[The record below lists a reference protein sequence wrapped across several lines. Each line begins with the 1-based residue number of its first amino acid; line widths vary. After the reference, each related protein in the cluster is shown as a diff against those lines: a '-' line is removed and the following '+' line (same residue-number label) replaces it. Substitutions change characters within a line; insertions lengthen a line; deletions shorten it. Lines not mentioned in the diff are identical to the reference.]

1 MQDTTDKNQS
11 ADESSVTKEDLEEEI
26 HRLQDEVR
34 GLRASLYNAERKTR
48 DVQKERAEEKAAAL
62 REHRELSDLR
72 ELVFQQA
79 SEQPDTEEVPS
90 DDPRFPYE
98 VRQNTVVFGG
108 HDSWVKAIRPML
120 TGNIR
125 FIDKDLHFDLGVVR
139 HTDMIWIQT
148 NAISHK
154 QYYRII
160 DTARQL
166 QKPVRYFTSASAEKG
181 ALQILNADK

>member
-1 MQDTTDKNQS
+1 M
-11 ADESSVTKEDLEEEI
+11 
-26 HRLQDEVR
+26 
-34 GLRASLYNAERKTR
+34 
-48 DVQKERAEEKAAAL
+48 
-62 REHRELSDLR
+62 
-72 ELVFQQA
+72 
-79 SEQPDTEEVPS
+79 
-90 DDPRFPYE
+90 
-98 VRQNTVVFGG
+98 FGG

-181 ALQILNADK
+181 ALQILDADK